1 MAEIQTSIT
10 ANFFCFVI
18 VGLDQLP
25 MAQSRFMCSQVDFVV
40 VVTILITTFPYFD
53 NLKFDFGCSVR
64 EGHSVASGLHTG
76 KFGVYLLRCKT
87 HF

>member
-40 VVTILITTFPYFD
+40 LWLQYQSQLFLILTILSLTLDVVF
-53 NLKFDFGCSVR
+53 VR
-64 EGHSVASGLHTG
+64 AILSHQDCILASLACI
-76 KFGVYLLRCKT
+76 Y
-87 HF
+87 